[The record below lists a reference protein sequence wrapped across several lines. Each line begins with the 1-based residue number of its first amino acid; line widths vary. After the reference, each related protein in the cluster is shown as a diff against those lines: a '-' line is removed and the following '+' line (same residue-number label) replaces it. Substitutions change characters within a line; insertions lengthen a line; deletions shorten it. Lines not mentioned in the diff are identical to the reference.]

1 MNRLRLIF
9 KIQISLSKI
18 PFNILQSS
26 HFKKSPSSPINTNLT
41 LPIYNKKF
49 FKLFQQQRHQ
59 HNFQMSATEIVDQV
73 FAQFDADKSGT
84 LDKNELKTVLDFA
97 LQGTGQTVSEQ
108 DIEAAIKGLDT
119 DNDGT
124 ISKAEFGELIKLLLS
139 LKSD

>member
-1 MNRLRLIF
+1 
-9 KIQISLSKI
+9 
-18 PFNILQSS
+18 
-26 HFKKSPSSPINTNLT
+26 
-41 LPIYNKKF
+41 
-49 FKLFQQQRHQ
+49 
-59 HNFQMSATEIVDQV
+59 MSATEIVDQV
-73 FAQFDADKSGT
+73 FAQFDTDKSGT